1 MTSRAVVRRK
11 TGFMVQNEDNG
22 LEVPEWEIV
31 HATVPFRLGGSG
43 TPGSDGSRRQD
54 VAGVQVQTAIRTGHF
69 PASINGLQDGDWI
82 DVVSGENAGRAFS
95 IVEVDWK
102 DQATARR
109 VPLLAQ
115 DRPEE
120 WP

>member
-1 MTSRAVVRRK
+1 MTSRATIRRK
-11 TGFMVQNEDNG
+11 TDYMVQNEEDG
-22 LEVPEWEIV
+22 TEVPAW
-31 HATVPFRLGGSG
+31 TVIYADIPFRIGGSG

-54 VAGVQVQTAIRTGHF
+54 FGGVEVQTAIRTGHL
-69 PASINGLQDGDWI
+69 PASITDLSDGDWI
-82 DVVSGENAGRAFS
+82 DVTAGENAGRAFS
-95 IVEVDWK
+95 IIEVEWK